1 MNVLRPTHA
10 SRFVFSALLALSGC
24 VLSGQLDDTA
34 TESESVTSDAESD
47 GSSTTST
54 ESTADPSSSSGSDA
68 LESESSS
75 GDGEAAC
82 TDYTPPPLACE
93 PAGMVADTTFGGVS
107 IGLGPG
113 TPGLDNTECV
123 VDGIDEDLDWIDDG
137 PDGIGRWVRVRFT
150 CPKEEVETGVVTRS
164 AEFDLPFVEGD
175 SLLLTFR
182 AEYPESGY
190 GSMVI
195 RTLRGDLLLAY
206 IVVNG
211 WEPNIDLGTI
221 EVLPGL
227 SGCPAQ
233 PVRVASCSAG
243 GSVAYQPTTLQ
254 VASGGAVSES
264 VSGGRSTM
272 VELENRSFLFSV
284 AHALKTVC
292 WDDDCTIDTQYVG
305 ADGGMGFLLV
315 AQPL

>member
-1 MNVLRPTHA
+1 MNVHRSTHA
-10 SRFVFSALLALSGC
+10 SPFVFSALLAVGGC

-34 TESESVTSDAESD
+34 TESDSVTSDAESD
-47 GSSTTST
+47 GSSTTSAG
-54 ESTADPSSSSGSDA
+54 STADLSSSRSGRGT
-68 LESESSS
+68 LESGSSS

-82 TDYTPPPLACE
+82 VDYTPPSLACE
-93 PAGMVADTTFGGVS
+93 PAGMAADTTFGGVS
-107 IGLGPG
+107 IGLGAGAPG
-113 TPGLDNTECV
+113 VDNTECV
-123 VDGIDEDLDWIDDG
+123 VDGIEDDLV
-137 PDGIGRWVRVRFT
+137 GIGRRARFA
-150 CPKEEVETGVVTRS
+150 CPTEEVVVSLATRS

-227 SGCPAQ
+227 SGCPAE
-233 PVRVASCSAG
+233 PVPVASCSAG

-284 AHALKTVC
+284 DHALKTVC

-315 AQPL
+315 AQPG